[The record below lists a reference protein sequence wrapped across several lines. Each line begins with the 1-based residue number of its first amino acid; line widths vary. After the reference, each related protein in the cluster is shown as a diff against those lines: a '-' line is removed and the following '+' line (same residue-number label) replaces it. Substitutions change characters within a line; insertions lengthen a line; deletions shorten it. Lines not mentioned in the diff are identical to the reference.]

1 MKKVILLG
9 TAYPYRGGGISTFNE
24 RLALE
29 FKENGDDIE
38 IYNFTLQYP
47 SLLFPGKTQYS
58 KEAPPEG
65 LIIKR
70 KINSINPFN
79 WFKVGIELR
88 RLQPDVIIIRYWTPF
103 MAPCLGTISR
113 LSSRNGKTKIIAV
126 TDNII
131 PHEKMP
137 LGNVLSRYF
146 VSSCDGFITMSRSV
160 EQDLKKLNSDKPSA
174 YCPHP
179 LYDNFG
185 SPANKTEAKI
195 ALGLDVD
202 YSYILFFGFIREYK
216 GLDLL
221 LQAFTDKRFRE
232 KKIKLLL
239 AGEFYIDR
247 QPYLDFIKNNN
258 LGDFIVMHT
267 DFIPNTEVFKYFSAC
282 DIVAQPYKHATQ
294 SGVTQIAYH
303 FNKPMLTT
311 NVGGLAE
318 LIPHG
323 KVGYVVEPDYTQI
336 ADALIDYYGNNRE
349 TDMVAYVKDEKLIF
363 TWSTFLEKIYYIY
376 NQLI

>member
-1 MKKVILLG
+1 MRKVILVG

-24 RLALE
+24 RLAQA
-29 FKENGDDIE
+29 FIDNGDQIE

-47 SLLFPGKTQYS
+47 SFLFPGKTQYS
-58 KEAPPEG
+58 TEAPPEG
-65 LIIKR
+65 LKILR
-70 KINSINPFN
+70 KVNSINPFN
-79 WFKVGIELR
+79 WIKIGFELR
-88 RLQPDVIIIRYWTPF
+88 KRKPDLIIIRYWTPF

-113 LSSRNGKTKIIAV
+113 VARKNKITKVVAV

-137 LGNVLSRYF
+137 FGDRLSRYF
-146 VSSCDGFITMSRSV
+146 VRSCDGFITMSHSV
-160 EQDLKKLNSDKPSA
+160 EQDLKKLNSDKPAVYS
-174 YCPHP
+174 PHP

-185 SPANKTEAKI
+185 SLLDKTEAKLS
-195 ALGLDVD
+195 LGLNMD

-221 LQAFTDKRFRE
+221 LQAFSDVRFRSM
-232 KKIKLLL
+232 KVKLLI
-239 AGEFYIDR
+239 AGEFYIDK
-247 QPYLDFIKNNN
+247 QPYLDLINKNN
-258 LGDFIVMHT
+258 LSDFIELHT
-267 DFIPNTEVFKYFSAC
+267 DFIPNTEVNKYFSAC

-323 KVGYVVEPDYTQI
+323 KVGYVVEPDHRQI
-336 ADALIDYYGNNRE
+336 ADALIDFYRNNRE
-349 TDMVAYVKDEKLIF
+349 SDLINNVKDEKLKF
-363 TWSTFLEKIYYIY
+363 TWSTFLDNIYYIY
-376 NQLI
+376 NQI